1 MDKEKAAELVIQEL
15 GKHHSRNDLIIA
27 LCEQFGF
34 NWQSAETFVQEVES
48 QHGHTIAKR
57 QSPILIILGIGI
69 LIAGFALTLYNIS
82 YIIGYL
88 QSPPD
93 MLSYEGLFVARSFYI
108 RIGSFITGLAM
119 IAGGV
124 IGLWRVVE
132 KLSEE

>member
-1 MDKEKAAELVIQEL
+1 MDKEKAADLVIQEL

-34 NWQSAETFVQEVES
+34 NWQSAELFIREIET
-48 QHGHTIAKR
+48 QHGRTIAKR
-57 QSPILIILGIGI
+57 QSPILFILGIGI
-69 LIAGFALTLYNIS
+69 LLAGFALTIYNIS

-93 MLSYEGLFVARSFYI
+93 ALSYEGVLVARSFYI

-124 IGLWRVVE
+124 IGLWRVVT
-132 KLSEE
+132 KLFQE